1 MRKHRDEKE
10 KTKHNNTHPEI
21 SIALPVYPKQ
31 HGLPPLQN
39 TICLQ
44 HHMGTMNFF
53 KLCP

>member
-10 KTKHNNTHPEI
+10 KTKHNTHPEI

-31 HGLPPLQN
+31 RGLSPLQN

-53 KLCP
+53 KLCS